1 MEKKNSKKKVLW
13 GLGILFILLVII
25 VIIYFV
31 IGYKNDQIE
40 SKKKIDS
47 VITSSNNFKT
57 HIDSFNKERDNFYQV
72 VMKDMYYE
80 DLKNNDTKYKEI
92 ISNYTKTIEPLEDDY
107 KELKDKCVD
116 VLYPDV
122 SVNNKCEAFVIGYEK
137 AINSY
142 VSDIKKYNENIKDYN
157 DVLEENDTKI
167 EEVKLTID
175 YIDVDGDRKYLG
187 KN

>member
-1 MEKKNSKKKVLW
+1 MEKKSSKKKVLW

-47 VITSSNNFKT
+47 VITSYNNFKT

-92 ISNYTKTIEPLEDDY
+92 ISTYTKTIEPLEDDY
-107 KELKDKCVD
+107 K
-116 VLYPDV
+116 
-122 SVNNKCEAFVIGYEK
+122 
-137 AINSY
+137 
-142 VSDIKKYNENIKDYN
+142 
-157 DVLEENDTKI
+157 
-167 EEVKLTID
+167 
-175 YIDVDGDRKYLG
+175 
-187 KN
+187 

>member
-1 MEKKNSKKKVLW
+1 MEKKSSKKKVLW

-47 VITSSNNFKT
+47 VITSYNNFKT

-92 ISNYTKTIEPLEDDY
+92 IESYTETIAPLEEDY
-107 KELKDKCVD
+107 KALKDKCVD
-116 VLYPDV
+116 
-122 SVNNKCEAFVIGYEK
+122 I
-137 AINSY
+137 
-142 VSDIKKYNENIKDYN
+142 
-157 DVLEENDTKI
+157 
-167 EEVKLTID
+167 
-175 YIDVDGDRKYLG
+175 
-187 KN
+187 

>member
-1 MEKKNSKKKVLW
+1 MEKKSSKKKVLW

-25 VIIYFV
+25 VIIY
-31 IGYKNDQIE
+31 
-40 SKKKIDS
+40 
-47 VITSSNNFKT
+47 
-57 HIDSFNKERDNFYQV
+57 
-72 VMKDMYYE
+72 
-80 DLKNNDTKYKEI
+80 
-92 ISNYTKTIEPLEDDY
+92 
-107 KELKDKCVD
+107 
-116 VLYPDV
+116 
-122 SVNNKCEAFVIGYEK
+122 FVIGYEK

-167 EEVKLTID
+167 EEVKLTTN

>member
-1 MEKKNSKKKVLW
+1 MEKKSSKKKVLW
-13 GLGILFILLVII
+13 VLGILFILLVII

-47 VITSSNNFKT
+47 VITSYNNFKT

-80 DLKNNDTKYKEI
+80 DLKNND
-92 ISNYTKTIEPLEDDY
+92 TKTIEPLEDDY